1 MDVKPECVEWLKASG
16 HQSSLQLH
24 LFCWENFWKDTLFL
38 HYGSATGKLF
48 FCLDILSGFTL
59 LSTWGSNAKSSVN
72 QGKASFCPQD
82 EVQKSFLKLSGFWT
96 ILLLVATL
104 FFPLSISPTSLSSRS
119 QVGCTSLQPQSFP
132 LLFPEPEMSSPYL
145 TTPRFPSNLNLVPL
159 PQVDLSR
166 HALLHSIHPCNM
178 LL

>member
-1 MDVKPECVEWLKASG
+1 MWSLSVWNDWRPQDTKALF
-16 HQSSLQLH
+16 SSTSSVGQTSERTHFSSIIALPLASY
-24 LFCWENFWKDTLFL
+24 F
-38 HYGSATGKLF
+38 SAWTY
-48 FCLDILSGFTL
+48 CLVLL

-96 ILLLVATL
+96 TLLLVVTP

-132 LLFPEPEMSSPYL
+132 LLFPGPEMSSPHL

-159 PQVDLSR
+159 LQGDLSR
-166 HALLHSIHPCNM
+166 HALFDSIHPCNM